1 MEETASDGNDSE
13 ELFSRFESRSEKE
26 PLPEDASESHL
37 SWYSQQ

>member
-1 MEETASDGNDSE
+1 MEETASDGSHSE

-26 PLPEDASESHL
+26 HLPQDASESHL